1 MIAFN
6 SRYFYATIFLFLVE
20 VFIGAFVR
28 DSFIRPF
35 GGDVLVVIL
44 IYCLV
49 KSFWNVP
56 TTKTAIA
63 VFGFACAIEGLQYL
77 QIVDRLGLRKYPLL
91 AIIIGTSFAWED
103 ILAYAAGCGIILWW
117 EAKFNKKQRITHPDQ
132 SNSHDR

>member
-103 ILAYAAGCGIILWW
+103 ILAYAAGCAIVVWC
-117 EAKFNKKQRITHPDQ
+117 ETNFNRNGKITRL
-132 SNSHDR
+132 DR

>member
-1 MIAFN
+1 MIVFN

-117 EAKFNKKQRITHPDQ
+117 EAKFNKKRRITHPDR